1 MSRSSASRSMLH
13 ASLIAILTS
22 AILPLGLAAS
32 HTPDPTSVTIVGSLQ
47 SELGC
52 PGDWQPDCA
61 ATHLVFDAEDTAW
74 QGVFNVPAGDWEYK
88 AALND
93 SWDENYGENATQ
105 DGPNI
110 GLSLVEATDV
120 KFYYSHETHWVTD
133 NVNAVIA
140 TAPGSYQ
147 SEIGCS
153 GDWDPSCLRSWLQN
167 PDGDG
172 IYEFATDQIPVGSYE
187 FKVALDEA
195 WDISFPG
202 SNVPFTVA
210 NAGDLV
216 TFTYDSATNDV
227 AVDIESP
234 PASKYAVIHYFRDDA
249 DYGDHTTGDF
259 NDFWGLHLW
268 GDAIDPS
275 EATDWP
281 DPKPFLGEDEY
292 GRFAWIKRGG
302 TDSQVNFIIHKGD
315 AKDGTDADRSF
326 DADVTPEIWLRQD
339 DAATYTSQAEAQGFV
354 TVHYH
359 RPDGDYGDPTSSDFN
374 DFWGL
379 HLWGD
384 AIDPTELTIW
394 TDPKRPTGPDD
405 YGIFWDILIQDASQ
419 PVNFI
424 VHRGDEKDPGPDQ
437 SFLPVDEATIWLQS
451 GDETVYPQ
459 RGAAENV
466 ATIHYHRPAGDY
478 GDSTSP
484 DFNDFW
490 GVHVW
495 EGALNPTSWPDPVRW
510 QEQDTFGPI
519 FQVELVDEAPQ
530 LAYILH
536 RGDEKDPGPDQYL
549 DFAMYGYEIW
559 QMQGADPDDPY
570 ILPID
575 VGTGANPGNIGEQRA
590 YWVSTDT
597 IAWSA
602 GDDTAN
608 TFTLHYAPEGGLDTT
623 DDGIIGG
630 SFLTLTSDPAG
641 LPAEVQAKFPHLAAL
656 PALKIG
662 AGDLALVPEI
672 LKGQIAVSA
681 VNSEGLSVDA
691 TGLQIPGVLDD
702 LYTYSGELGV
712 AWDTGQPTI
721 HLWAPT
727 ARSVTLH
734 LFADSDPATTST
746 TYSMALDAASGVWS
760 VTGNM
765 SWRDQFYLFEVEV
778 YVHSAGQVE
787 HNLVTDPYSFSLAMN
802 STRSQ
807 LVDLNDPMLE
817 PMDWDIL
824 QKPPLAAP
832 EDISIYEIHVRDF
845 SAQDPSVPEELKG
858 TYKAFTLE
866 DTYGTDHLE
875 ALQEAGLTHLHLL
888 PVFDIATINENTAE
902 WQAPDPAEL
911 ATYPPDSELQQAEV
925 TLYEDV
931 DGFNW
936 GYDPFHYTVPEG
948 SYATDPDGS
957 TRIVEFREMV
967 QALNERGLRV
977 VMDVVYNHTNAA
989 GQSPKSVLDRI
1000 VPGYYHRLDDS
1011 GAVEMSSCCPNT
1023 ASEHDMMEKLMIDS
1037 LVTWAAEYKVDAFR
1051 FDLMGHHM
1059 KRNMENVRAALDAL
1073 TLEEDGVDGSSI
1085 YIYGEGWNFGE
1096 VADNARGENATQL
1109 NMGGTGIGTFSD
1121 RLRDAVRGGGPFDGG
1136 EDLIRRQGFANG
1148 LFYDPNALNSGSTAE
1163 LDTLLLLSDQ
1173 IRVGMAGNLAAY
1185 EFIDRNG
1192 NLVAGADV
1200 DYNGQPTGYT
1210 QDPQEVIAYI
1220 SKHDNQ
1226 TLYDNNV
1233 YKAPLGTS
1241 MADRVRIQNVGL
1253 STVVLGQGVPF
1264 MHAGSDLLR
1273 SKSLDRD
1280 SYNSGDWFNK
1290 LDFTYQANNFGV
1302 GLPVA
1307 SKNQDNWAIMAPLL
1321 ANPALQPA
1329 SSGIQDMAERLQELL
1344 EIRYSTELFRLETA
1358 EEIQDRVAYH
1368 NTGAGQIPGLIV
1380 MSILD
1385 DEGSIDRTTEI
1396 VFALFNANDD
1406 DVSFLVP
1413 AAGGLDL
1420 RLHPVQAGSS
1430 DPIVGLSAF
1439 DIATGAFSA
1448 PGRTTAVFVG
1458 QRSASEQID
1467 LLIDDVEA
1475 LIAADV
1481 LNRGQGNALLSKLWN
1496 IRRKIA
1502 RGKINAAL
1510 GQLGAFVNQVEG
1522 FVRAGILTEEQ
1533 GVALIAAALDIEAA
1547 LMN

>member
-1 MSRSSASRSMLH
+1 MSKSFASRSMFH
-13 ASLIAILTS
+13 ASFIAILTS
-22 AILPLGLAAS
+22 ALLPLGLAAS
-32 HTPDPTSVTIVGSLQ
+32 HTPDPTSVTIAGSLQ
-47 SELGC
+47 DELGC

-93 SWDENYGENATQ
+93 SWDENYGVNATPNGPNIGLSLADATDVKFYYSHETHWVTDNFNSVIAVAVGSFQEELGCSGDWQPWCLRSWLQDPDGDGIFTFRTRALPAGDYEVKVAIDESWDENYGDGGVPGGANIPFTVASDCEELVFEFDWATKILTVGATSAAPQPASVTIAGSLQSELGCPGDWQPDCATTYLGFDSEDMVWQSVFNVPAGDWEYKAALNDSWDVNYGDNATQ

-120 KFYYSHETHWVTD
+120 KFYYPHDTHWITD
-133 NVNAVIA
+133 NQGSRIA

-153 GDWDPSCLRSWLQN
+153 GDWDPSCLRSWLQD

-172 IYEFATDQIPVGSYE
+172 IFTFSTWLPAGSYE
-187 FKVALDEA
+187 VKAAINESWDENYG
-195 WDISFPG
+195 DGGVPG
-202 SNVPFTVA
+202 GANIPFTVPQSCTE
-210 NAGDLV
+210 V
-216 TFTYDSATNDV
+216 FFTFVSSTNV
-227 AVDIESP
+227 
-234 PASKYAVIHYFRDDA
+234 
-249 DYGDHTTGDF
+249 
-259 NDFWGLHLW
+259 
-268 GDAIDPS
+268 
-275 EATDWP
+275 
-281 DPKPFLGEDEY
+281 
-292 GRFAWIKRGG
+292 
-302 TDSQVNFIIHKGD
+302 
-315 AKDGTDADRSF
+315 
-326 DADVTPEIWLRQD
+326 
-339 DAATYTSQAEAQGFV
+339 
-354 TVHYH
+354 
-359 RPDGDYGDPTSSDFN
+359 
-374 DFWGL
+374 
-379 HLWGD
+379 
-384 AIDPTELTIW
+384 LTIGAEG
-394 TDPKRPTGPDD
+394 GPV
-405 YGIFWDILIQDASQ
+405 G
-419 PVNFI
+419 N
-424 VHRGDEKDPGPDQ
+424 
-437 SFLPVDEATIWLQS
+437 
-451 GDETVYPQ
+451 
-459 RGAAENV
+459 
-466 ATIHYHRPAGDY
+466 
-478 GDSTSP
+478 
-484 DFNDFW
+484 
-490 GVHVW
+490 
-495 EGALNPTSWPDPVRW
+495 LN
-510 QEQDTFGPI
+510 
-519 FQVELVDEAPQ
+519 
-530 LAYILH
+530 LAKAH
-536 RGDEKDPGPDQYL
+536 
-549 DFAMYGYEIW
+549 
-559 QMQGADPDDPY
+559 
-570 ILPID
+570 
-575 VGTGANPGNIGEQRA
+575 
-590 YWVSTDT
+590 WVTEDT
-597 IAWSA
+597 IAWNA
-602 GDDTAN
+602 GSGGDVFD
-608 TFTLHYAPEGGLDTT
+608 LHYAEYGGLGLDETGVT
-623 DDGIIGG
+623 GAEVTLP
-630 SFLTLTSDPAG
+630 LTWSAG
-641 LPAEVQAKFPHLAAL
+641 LPSDVLEKFPHLAGYDAL
-656 PALKIG
+656 RLDPL
-662 AGDLALVPEI
+662 DLGQVPTL
-672 LKGQIAVSA
+672 LKGQVAVSVA
-681 VNSEGLSVDA
+681 ASDDTPIDA

-712 AWDTGQPTI
+712 AWDSGQPTI
-721 HLWAPT
+721 RVWAPT

-734 LFADSDPATTST
+734 LFADSEPATTST
-746 TYSMALDAASGVWS
+746 TYPMVLDGASGMWS
-760 VTGNM
+760 VMGEM
-765 SWRDQFYLFEVEV
+765 GWRNQFYLFEVEV
-778 YVHSAGQVE
+778 YVHASGQVE
-787 HNLVTDPYSFSLAMN
+787 HNLVTDPYSLGLAMN

-807 LVDLNDPMLE
+807 IVDLDDLMLE

-866 DTYGTDHLE
+866 DTYGNDHLE
-875 ALQEAGLTHLHLL
+875 ALQDAGLTHLHLL
-888 PVFDIATINENTAE
+888 PAFDIATINENRAE
-902 WQAPDPAEL
+902 WQAPDPAQL
-911 ATYPPDSELQQAEV
+911 ATYPPDSDQQQAEV
-925 TLYEDV
+925 TLYEDL

-967 QALNERGLRV
+967 QALNESGLRV

-989 GQSPKSVLDRI
+989 GQNPKSVLDRI

-1011 GAVEMSSCCPNT
+1011 GAIETSSCCPNT

-1037 LVTWAAEYKVDAFR
+1037 LVTWATEYKIDAFR

-1136 EDLIRRQGFANG
+1136 QDLIRRQGFANG

-1192 NLVAGADV
+1192 NLVTGADV

-1233 YKAPLGTS
+1233 YKAPVATS
-1241 MADRVRIQNVGL
+1241 MADRLRIQNVGL

-1280 SYNSGDWFNK
+1280 SFNSGDWFNK

-1368 NTGAGQIPGLIV
+1368 NTGPSQAPGLIV
-1380 MSILD
+1380 MSVLD

-1439 DIATGAFSA
+1439 DIATGAFSV

-1467 LLIDDVEA
+1467 LLIDDVEE
-1475 LIAADV
+1475 LIAAGV

-1533 GVALIAAALDIEAA
+1533 GAVLIAAAQDIEAA